1 MRIFIISECQRGF
14 AGGIQQYIFSHVIST
29 HREGYIDVL
38 LCLTPTKKDIECL
51 NKIQGYSN
59 IYCISLYAP
68 SRFHALINIIRI
80 LIKVGKYKKIV
91 KIIVYSS
98 PGIHSFILALLKFN
112 QVLYLLQRPMFY
124 ALSFLVYSL
133 LSRFSTIQYIASD
146 AYIYYTYKSMV
157 KKNISIFFP
166 DFSKIFANLHEKLPE
181 ELKII
186 EARLYNAQ
194 PIITYIGYIDYPRFS
209 LPHFIVFLKFLK
221 LLEKIKTK
229 NPLVILVIRPTRYSD
244 KFVNYLITKLTSL
257 KLNNN
262 VIIIDRF
269 LTIEEKLAILRRSTA
284 VMYFL
289 LDIHPALQPTIPPIT
304 LAEYVALG
312 KPVIFFINGLD
323 KLKTL
328 GSFYIKWKN
337 YMHIIDIN
345 SDDYILYLRKT
356 VENILTKLES

>member
-1 MRIFIISECQRGF
+1 M
-14 AGGIQQYIFSHVIST
+14 
-29 HREGYIDVL
+29 
-38 LCLTPTKKDIECL
+38 
-51 NKIQGYSN
+51 QGYSN

-68 SRFHALINIIRI
+68 TRFHALINIIKI
-80 LIKVGKYKKIV
+80 LIKVSKYKKII

-98 PGIHSFILALLKFN
+98 PDIHSFIFALLKFN
-112 QVLYLLQRPMFY
+112 QVLYLLQRPTFY
-124 ALSFLVYSL
+124 ALSFLVHSL
-133 LSRFSTIQYIASD
+133 LSRFSNIQYIASD
-146 AYIYYTYKSMV
+146 VYIHYTYKSV
-157 KKNISIFFP
+157 IKKNINIFFP

-181 ELKII
+181 ELKNY
-186 EARLYNAQ
+186 RSKLYNVQ

-209 LPHFIVFLKFLK
+209 LSHFIVFLK
-221 LLEKIKTK
+221 LLEKIKIK

-262 VIIIDRF
+262 IIIINRF

-289 LDIHPALQPTIPPIT
+289 LDTHPALQVTIPPIT
-304 LAEYVALG
+304 LAEYVALR
-312 KPVIFFINGLD
+312 KPVIFFINGSD

-337 YMHIIDIN
+337 YIHIIDIN
-345 SDDYILYLRKT
+345 RDNYILYLRKT
-356 VENILTKLES
+356 IENILTKLES